1 MPYVGK
7 LTSEEENIYV
17 ATGFGEWGMTNGTA
31 AARLLTDKILGKD
44 NPWEEVFNPSRP
56 FNGTAYKKLFTE
68 NFDVAKELIISKI
81 KSGENE
87 LNIKC
92 GEGKIVELDGD
103 CAIFL

>member
-1 MPYVGK
+1 MGN

-31 AARLLTDKILGKD
+31 ATRLLTDKILGKD
-44 NPWEEVFNPSRP
+44 NLLEKVFNPSRP
-56 FNGTAYKKLFTE
+56 FNGTAYKNLFTD
-68 NFDVAKELIISKI
+68 NFDATKELIISKI
-81 KSGENE
+81 ESGENE

-92 GEGKIVELDGD
+92 GEEKIVELDGD